1 MREGR
6 YWEEEEKKDL
16 QTMWRRNRNMETC
29 LGRIQDVKRRRR
41 RELAG
46 GMWKD
51 SGRGRGGGALDEGGR
66 G

>member
-1 MREGR
+1 
-6 YWEEEEKKDL
+6 
-16 QTMWRRNRNMETC
+16 MWRRNRNMETY

-51 SGRGRGGGALDEGGR
+51 SGRGRGGELWMREVEGERDR
-66 G
+66 GEGWVSKW